1 MARRAGAA
9 IEKAHENVISAT
21 MAPIICGVSPWESPY
36 TLYRRIK
43 GLEPPREQ
51 TLPMWLGNQMEP
63 IVARLFTRETGMKV
77 KRPHKVFDPVFWYT
91 TEEYGF
97 PMGCLLDGVTPAEG
111 PFCVWEGKTASA
123 WQAGEWA
130 DELPLGYY
138 FQVQHQ
144 LAVTGYPRCYVAA
157 LIGGNIFKHP
167 IVERDDEVI
176 AMITDKEREFWFKH
190 VIAGVPPDADGH
202 EATSNA
208 IRAQWAHSTP
218 EYSEVIDDPEIE
230 RLAQV
235 YVAQGHSIK
244 TLENERDAT
253 GNQLRLVLE
262 DRESVISGAY
272 KITSKEQTAKR
283 VDTKALKAS
292 EPDVWERFAYEQ
304 SSRPLRVTEREKS

>member
-9 IEKAHENVISAT
+9 IEKAHKDVISAT

-36 TLYRRIK
+36 TLWRRIK

-51 TLPMWLGNQMEP
+51 TLPMWLGTQMEP
-63 IVARLFTRETGMKV
+63 IVARLFTRETGMKI
-77 KRPHKVFDPVFWYT
+77 KRPHKVFDPNFWYT

-97 PMGCLLDGVTPAEG
+97 PMGALLDGVTPPEG
-111 PFCVWEGKTASA
+111 PFCVWEGKTASG

-144 LAVTGYPRCYVAA
+144 LAVTGADRCYVAA
-157 LIGGNIFKHP
+157 LIGGNMFKHP
-167 IVERDDEVI
+167 VVERDNEVI
-176 AMITDKEREFWFKH
+176 AMITDKERAFWFKN
-190 VIAGVPPDADGH
+190 VKAGVPPDADGH

-208 IRAQWAHSTP
+208 IKAQWAHSTP
-218 EYSEVIDDPEIE
+218 DYSEVIDDPEVE

-235 YVAQGHSIK
+235 YVAQGQSIK
-244 TLENERDAT
+244 ALENERDAT

-262 DRESVISGAY
+262 DRESIISGAY
-272 KITSKEQTAKR
+272 KISAKEQTAR
-283 VDTKALKAS
+283 RLDTTALKAAHV
-292 EPDVWERFAYEQ
+292 EIAERFMKES
-304 SSRPLRVTEREKS
+304 SSRPLRVTERKS

>member
-9 IEKAHENVISAT
+9 IEKAHKDVISAT

-36 TLYRRIK
+36 TLWRRIK

-77 KRPHKVFDPVFWYT
+77 KRPGRVFDPNFWYT

-97 PMGCLLDGVTPAEG
+97 PMGCLLDGVTPAHG

-144 LAVTGYPRCYVAA
+144 LAVTGYARCYVAA

-167 IVERDDEVI
+167 VVERDNEVI
-176 AMITDKEREFWFKH
+176 AMITDKERDFWFKH
-190 VIAGVPPDADGH
+190 VMANVPPDADGH

-218 EYSEVIDDPEIE
+218 DYSEVIDDPEVE

-235 YVAQGHSIK
+235 YVAQGQSIK

-262 DRESVISGAY
+262 DRESVVSGAY
-272 KITSKEQTAKR
+272 KISAKEQTAR
-283 VDTKALKAS
+283 RLDTTALKAAHV
-292 EPDVWERFAYEQ
+292 EIAERFMKET
-304 SSRPLRVTEREKS
+304 SSRPLRVTERKT

>member
-9 IEKAHENVISAT
+9 IEKAHKDVISAT

-36 TLYRRIK
+36 TLWRRIK

-51 TLPMWLGNQMEP
+51 TLPMWLGTQMEP
-63 IVARLFTRETGMKV
+63 IVARLFMRETGMKI
-77 KRPHKVFDPVFWYT
+77 KRPHKVFDPNFWYT

-97 PMGCLLDGVTPAEG
+97 PMGALLDGVTPPEG
-111 PFCVWEGKTASA
+111 PFCVWEGKTASG

-144 LAVTGYPRCYVAA
+144 LAVTGYARCYVAA

-176 AMITDKEREFWFKH
+176 AMITDKERDFWFNH
-190 VIAGVPPDADGH
+190 VVANVPPDADGH

-208 IRAQWAHSTP
+208 IKAQWAHSTP
-218 EYSEVIDDPEIE
+218 DYSEVIDDPEIE

-235 YVAQGHSIK
+235 YVAQGQSIK
-244 TLENERDAT
+244 SLENERDAT

-262 DRESVISGAY
+262 DRESVVSGAY
-272 KITSKEQTAKR
+272 KISAKEQIAR
-283 VDTKALKAS
+283 RLDTTALKAAHV
-292 EPDVWERFAYEQ
+292 EIAERFMKES
-304 SSRPLRVTEREKS
+304 SSRPLRVTERKS